1 MFPES
6 KASLRKDMKKLAL
19 TSMYYV
25 GRLSKSFFLKKKKK
39 EAKFWLMLTTTTK
52 ETPPHSTLRMSH
64 GIGRNSKSDHF

>member
-1 MFPES
+1 MFLES
-6 KASLRKDMKKLAL
+6 KASLRKDTKKLAL

-25 GRLSKSFFLKKKKK
+25 GRLSKSFFFFSKKK

-64 GIGRNSKSDHF
+64 GTGRNSKSDHF